1 MLLAAGADPNVRE
14 AAYGNTPLMLAA
26 LRCATTLTFAAP
38 LARMRVA
45 RPT

>member
-26 LRCATTLTFAAP
+26 LRCATCPHASGSTDIT
-38 LARMRVA
+38 V
-45 RPT
+45 